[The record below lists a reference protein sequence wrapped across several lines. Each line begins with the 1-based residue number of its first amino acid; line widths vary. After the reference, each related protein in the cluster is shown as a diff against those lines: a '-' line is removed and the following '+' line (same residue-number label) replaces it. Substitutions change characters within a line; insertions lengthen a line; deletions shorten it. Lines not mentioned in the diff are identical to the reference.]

1 MNDNVVKY
9 LYVDDSDNAKSFISA
24 LSLCDRLDIQVVQ
37 PTEKRLHLINQI
49 VSNSYDGLII
59 DQQLYENKIV
69 NKDKEYNA
77 DYTGSS
83 LSFDVRS
90 EQKLKTI
97 SGETDY
103 SIPIV
108 LYSAGQNV
116 PDIINSAGRELF
128 DYVIYKGS
136 QNFSEFSNNTPLY
149 QQILISLGRGYK
161 TLKET
166 KELNMIFALDDLS
179 DLDSRFIES
188 FSIYQKDMV
197 SVQARFIINEL
208 IIKQG
213 ILIDEDILAVRL
225 GIDKKSEGW
234 DIVKKS
240 LRGFNAEYKG
250 VFNEGWP
257 RWWMPI
263 VEKWW
268 YEQIDDDVHL
278 GSYSA
283 AERTELIAKNL
294 QINLNAA
301 TTSSMFSTHNN
312 YWTICDITKEPLD
325 IEDGLMLPE
334 QNNLFP
340 WQDAKYVS
348 IEAAIN
354 GDVQVSNSDNEKMT
368 YYKNLLHKNNTL

>member
-24 LSLCDRLDIQVVQ
+24 LNLCKKLNIQFEK

-49 VSNSYDGLII
+49 VSDSYDGLII
-59 DQQLYENKIV
+59 DQQLYEKKIV
-69 NKDKEYNA
+69 NNDKEYNA

-136 QNFSEFSNNTPLY
+136 QNFSEFSNNIPLY
-149 QQILISLGRGYK
+149 QQILFSLGRGYK

-166 KELNMIFALDDLS
+166 KEVKMIFALDDLS

-188 FSIYQKDMV
+188 FCIYQKDMV

-234 DIVKKS
+234 DKVKES

-250 VFNEGWP
+250 VFHEGWS

-268 YEQIDDDVHL
+268 YKQIDEDEYI
-278 GSYSA
+278 GSYSSA
-283 AERTELIAKNL
+283 NRAKLISEK
-294 QINLNAA
+294 LNIKLDRV
-301 TTSSMFSTHNN
+301 TTSSKFSVHEN
-312 YWTICDITKEPLD
+312 YWTICDFTKEPLD
-325 IEDGLMLPE
+325 IEDGLLLPE

-354 GDVQVSNSDNEKMT
+354 NDVQVSDSDKKKLT
-368 YYKNLLHKNNTL
+368 YYKDLLTPKR